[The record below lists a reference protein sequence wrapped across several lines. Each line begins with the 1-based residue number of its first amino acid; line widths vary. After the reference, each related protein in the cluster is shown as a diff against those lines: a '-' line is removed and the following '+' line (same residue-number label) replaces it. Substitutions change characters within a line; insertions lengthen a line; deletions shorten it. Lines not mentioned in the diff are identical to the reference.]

1 MKNNGLY
8 DFIEVVKSKG
18 KNNRD
23 TYTPT
28 FVVNSKT
35 KDLMVRG
42 NKFRAIY
49 NWKTNLWETNINVAM
64 ELIDEQVY
72 EYVRKIVGDPIM
84 DNPDYAPNV
93 LQITRTANGLSKK
106 FRNFCEV
113 DMDEIF
119 NPLNQNVKF
128 SNSEI
133 KKEDYVS
140 YKMDYPLQPG
150 SIDNFKTILDTL
162 YLPDE
167 QKKIC
172 WMIGAMLAGDQG
184 KIQKFFV
191 FFGAPGT
198 GKSTI
203 LNIIETLL
211 GGKKSPYIAK
221 FTAELLVNKDSFG
234 TDFLFSDPIFAF
246 DDEAVLSRVDSKSTL
261 NLIASHDRIRVNG
274 KYAHPYFT
282 QPNCFLVCGTNEPVQ
297 ISPRSGFI
305 RRLIDIRPTGEL
317 LPVDVYDECMRQI
330 EFEKS
335 GIANYCYELYKKLG
349 KNYYNRYIPEDML
362 SRTDT
367 FHNFVKDHYLELKDG
382 VTLANAYDLYCRYS
396 EECKF
401 GFTIPRHK
409 FRDNLKVYF
418 DSYGDYED
426 SSGKI
431 TKSWFSGFKEEK
443 IGLKKPEPPET
454 KQEVKRTSWLEFK
467 DISSRFDKLYSEASA
482 QYANE
487 EETPSKKWENVKTKL
502 KDLNTYK
509 LHYVKLPESNHIVID
524 FDLKDENGNKDF
536 NKNLEAA
543 SKFPPTYAELSK
555 SGSGIHLH
563 YIYTGGDVEGL
574 SRVYGDNIEV
584 KVFTG
589 NSSLRRKLS
598 KCNDLPINEISS
610 GLPLKGENPKMIDWD
625 GYKNEKILR
634 SMIVK
639 NLNKEYHP
647 NTKPSID
654 YINDL
659 LDKAYRSGI
668 SYDVRD
674 LEQAVF
680 AFALQ
685 STHKSDYCVDV
696 VSKMHFC
703 SDDYNETNTVTDDN
717 APIVILDIESYPED
731 ENGPAFL
738 GVAWKYL
745 GDDKSV
751 VKMYNPSPKEV
762 EELFRFRLVG
772 HNIRGYDA
780 HILYARSQGYT
791 EAECNRLSQ
800 RIIAGDKNAL
810 FREAYH
816 IPYADT
822 LDFASAANKMGLKKW
837 EYKLKK
843 LYPKIK
849 HQEMNL
855 PWDKS
860 APKDKWVDIM
870 NYCENDVIAT
880 EALWDY
886 LQPDFIAR
894 EILADL
900 SGLTV
905 IDTTNQHTTAILTHG
920 IKNPQQY
927 YIYTDLSTIFPGYE
941 FSEYGIDK
949 SRYKEGAKIVSGKS
963 IYKGIDPGEGGR
975 KIGYPGMYTNV
986 GLFDVASMH
995 PSSMIHLKI
1004 FGKDITK
1011 RLENLKEARV
1021 AIKHGDYDKAIEL
1034 LGDKVKKY
1042 LTGPEEDLK
1051 KMSKALS
1058 DALKTAINSVYGL
1071 TSASFDN
1078 KLRDPR
1084 NKDNI
1089 VAKYG
1094 ALFMIDLE
1102 EELTNRGYKV
1112 VHVSTDSIKVANVD
1126 DKIAKFIVSYGKKF
1140 GFDFEYEALYSK
1152 MCLIN
1157 DSVYI
1162 AKVAKEDGEDV
1173 EPFWTAT
1180 GKQFAVP
1187 YVFKT
1192 LFSHEEI
1199 IFDDMCEV
1207 FNVKEGAIYLD
1218 HNEGL
1223 PDVSDLEKQLKKL
1236 KKDELAVASG
1246 QTKLLEDEIAKGHDY
1261 QFIGNVGQFT
1271 PIISGCGGAVL
1282 YRIKDG
1288 NPSAVQGTKGFRWL
1302 ESENVKLL
1310 KLEDKIDRD
1319 YYRKLVDEAVAAIS
1333 EFGDIE
1339 WLMSNE

>member
-1 MKNNGLY
+1 MKSNGLY

-84 DNPDYAPNV
+84 DNPDYAPVV

-119 NPLNQNVKF
+119 SPLNQNVKF

-396 EECKF
+396 DECKF

-431 TKSWFSGFKEEK
+431 TKSWFSGFKDEK
-443 IGLKKPEPPET
+443 IGLKKPELPET
-454 KQEVKRTSWLEFK
+454 QQEVKRTSWLEFK
-467 DISSRFDKLYSEASA
+467 DISSRFDKLYSEAFA

-502 KDLNTYK
+502 KDLDTSK

-536 NKNLEAA
+536 NRNLEAA

-563 YIYTGGDVEGL
+563 YIYTGGDVGDL

-610 GLPLKGENPKMIDWD
+610 GLPLKGEKIKIDDWD
-625 GYKNEKILR
+625 GYKNVNVLY
-634 SMIVK
+634 SMIEK

-647 NTKPSID
+647 NTKPSVDYISDLLSKALDSGVSYDLRKLSGKVLEFAKKSSNNKDYCSRVVKDMAFCSKDKFLEGDPSSMID
-654 YINDL
+654 WNAYEINKFLHGKITAYLSADPSDIKNAIDSINDL
-659 LDKAYRSGI
+659 LDQSYRAGVI
-668 SYDVRD
+668 YDVKD
-674 LEQAVF
+674 MEQSVF
-680 AFALQ
+680 ALALQ
-685 STHKSDYCVDV
+685 SPGKADYCVDV

-703 SDDYNETNTVTDDN
+703 SDDFNETNTESN
-717 APIVILDIESYPED
+717 NYSKAPIVIFDIESYPGD
-731 ENGPAFL
+731 ENNEAL
-738 GVAWKYL
+738 LIVCWKYL
-745 GDDKSV
+745 GDDKSI
-751 VKMYNPSPKEV
+751 VKMINPSPKEV
-762 EELFRFRLVG
+762 EELFKFRLIG
-772 HNIRGYDA
+772 FNNRKYDN
-780 HILYARSQGYT
+780 HILYARAQGYT
-791 EAECNRLSQ
+791 IEECNKLSQ
-800 RIIAGDKNAL
+800 RIIAGDSRAL
-810 FREAYH
+810 FREAYN
-816 IPYADT
+816 ISYTDIY
-822 LDFASAANKMGLKKW
+822 DFSSASNKKGLKKW
-837 EYKLKK
+837 EIELGIHH
-843 LYPKIK
+843 L
-849 HQEMNL
+849 EMSL
-855 PWDKS
+855 PWDKPV
-860 APKDKWVDIM
+860 PKELWSKVAD
-870 NYCENDVIAT
+870 YCANDVVAT
-880 EALWDY
+880 EAVFNHLKGDY
-886 LQPDFIAR
+886 SAR
-894 EILADL
+894 LILADL
-900 SGLTV
+900 ADMTPN
-905 IDTTNQHTTAILTHG
+905 DTTNQLTTRIIFGNDKHPKL
-920 IKNPQQY
+920 
-927 YIYTDLSTIFPGYE
+927 IYTDL
-941 FSEYGIDK
+941 
-949 SRYKEGAKIVSGKS
+949 
-963 IYKGIDPGEGGR
+963 
-975 KIGYPGMYTNV
+975 
-986 GLFDVASMH
+986 
-995 PSSMIHLKI
+995 
-1004 FGKDITK
+1004 
-1011 RLENLKEARV
+1011 
-1021 AIKHGDYDKAIEL
+1021 
-1034 LGDKVKKY
+1034 
-1042 LTGPEEDLK
+1042 
-1051 KMSKALS
+1051 
-1058 DALKTAINSVYGL
+1058 
-1071 TSASFDN
+1071 
-1078 KLRDPR
+1078 
-1084 NKDNI
+1084 
-1089 VAKYG
+1089 
-1094 ALFMIDLE
+1094 
-1102 EELTNRGYKV
+1102 
-1112 VHVSTDSIKVANVD
+1112 
-1126 DKIAKFIVSYGKKF
+1126 
-1140 GFDFEYEALYSK
+1140 
-1152 MCLIN
+1152 
-1157 DSVYI
+1157 
-1162 AKVAKEDGEDV
+1162 
-1173 EPFWTAT
+1173 AT
-1180 GKQFAVP
+1180 GKQ
-1187 YVFKT
+1187 Y
-1192 LFSHEEI
+1192 
-1199 IFDDMCEV
+1199 
-1207 FNVKEGAIYLD
+1207 
-1218 HNEGL
+1218 
-1223 PDVSDLEKQLKKL
+1223 
-1236 KKDELAVASG
+1236 
-1246 QTKLLEDEIAKGHDY
+1246 
-1261 QFIGNVGQFT
+1261 
-1271 PIISGCGGAVL
+1271 
-1282 YRIKDG
+1282 
-1288 NPSAVQGTKGFRWL
+1288 
-1302 ESENVKLL
+1302 
-1310 KLEDKIDRD
+1310 
-1319 YYRKLVDEAVAAIS
+1319 
-1333 EFGDIE
+1333 
-1339 WLMSNE
+1339 